1 MNLTALKYVV
11 SLAREKH
18 FGRAARAC
26 GVAQPTLSVAVRNL
40 EEELGVQLF
49 ERSPMDVRVTSA
61 GLPIVRHAMS
71 VLQDV
76 HAIEE
81 IARNNQ
87 NPNAGVLRL
96 GVVHN
101 LNPEWVPQCM
111 QRIRTLAPQMP
122 VLTHQDLCAKLL
134 EQLRDGV
141 IDGAVMDIPITDMAL
156 QTAPIFAEPLFVA
169 VGPQHPWASL
179 KEIDLA
185 ALQQETLLLPSM
197 GDCLLD
203 ALILSHPELAG
214 LKNSQ
219 SGMAQEI
226 KGATLESIAHMVLAG
241 MGVALLPRMPSAVS
255 DQTDLCY
262 LNLSGTVLVRQ
273 VVLVWRPHF
282 GREPSLMRVLDVLR
296 SAH

>member
-61 GLPIVRHAMS
+61 GLPIVRHAFS

-81 IARNNQ
+81 IARNSQ
-87 NPNAGVLRL
+87 NPNVGVLRL

-101 LNPEWVPQCM
+101 LNPGWMPQWM
-111 QRIRTLAPQMP
+111 QRIRSLAPQMP

-134 EQLRDGV
+134 DQLRDGV
-141 IDGAVMDIPITDMAL
+141 IDCAVMDIPVTDL
-156 QTAPIFAEPLFVA
+156 ELKTAPIFEEPVFVA
-169 VGPQHPWASL
+169 VGPRHPWAQL
-179 KEIDLA
+179 QEIDIA
-185 ALQQETLLLPSM
+185 ALQHETLLLPSM

-203 ALILSHPELAG
+203 ALIQSSPELAR
-214 LKNSQ
+214 LKTSA

-226 KGATLESIAHMVLAG
+226 KGASLESIAHMVVAG
-241 MGVALLPRMPSAVS
+241 MGVSLLPRMPSSASAQDDLRYLKVS
-255 DQTDLCY
+255 GMDLM
-262 LNLSGTVLVRQ
+262 RQ
-273 VVLVWRPHF
+273 VVLVWRPNF
-282 GREPSLMRVLDVLR
+282 SREPSLMAILDVLR
-296 SAH
+296 DSY

>member
-61 GLPIVRHAMS
+61 GLPIVRHAFS

-81 IARNNQ
+81 IARNSQ
-87 NPNAGVLRL
+87 NPNSGVLRL

-111 QRIRTLAPQMP
+111 QRIRSLAPQMP
-122 VLTHQDLCAKLL
+122 VLTHQDLCVKLL

-141 IDGAVMDIPITDMAL
+141 IDGAVMDIPITDL
-156 QTAPIFAEPLFVA
+156 ELKTAPIFAEPLFVA
-169 VGPQHPWASL
+169 VGPHHPWAEL
-179 KEIDLA
+179 TEIDIA
-185 ALQQETLLLPSM
+185 AMQQETLLLPSM

-203 ALILSHPELAG
+203 ALTLTHPELAG
-214 LKNSQ
+214 LKTSK

-226 KGATLESIAHMVLAG
+226 KGATLESIAHMVVAG
-241 MGVALLPRMPSAVS
+241 MGVSLLPRMPSSAS
-255 DQTDLCY
+255 DQDDLRY
-262 LNLSGTVLVRQ
+262 LKLSGMHLVRQ

-282 GREPSLMRVLDVLR
+282 NREPSLMALLDVLR
-296 SAH
+296 ASH